1 MPLAGEGFKAPGLS
15 PEKPKRRKRRRSVQI
30 RCPVASENSW
40 IIPKKLHISEE
51 DSLDTF
57 RKFDRRRLGYFTEK
71 DVKRVFGGSGN
82 AQYKEFM
89 ARFDANG
96 DGQIDFDEFK
106 ETLAEFIEEK
116 GEISALERIYVT
128 LSEPSSSIIARW
140 TSLFIMFL
148 IILSTL
154 SFVLDTVP
162 AFKLQSKSNSCCGL
176 NNKQYEKYQ
185 SVTTIMNYT
194 SSSECACEPES
205 RPVFMIVEVVCI
217 SIFTAEYLMRVLTV
231 WASRFGP
238 DFEVVLDVVTVHRE
252 QRPWMLGLERTW
264 GFVANPMNLIDLF
277 AILPFYMAMMDSSD
291 GSDGSGLGFL
301 RVLRLARVFRVFKM
315 GKYNK
320 GMQLFTKVMVHSA
333 PALKLLCFFTVIGM
347 ILFGSLIYF
356 FERGFFVVT
365 EQYPD
370 GAFMRPDVT
379 GLHLGVSPF
388 TSIPA
393 CFWWVIVTQTT
404 VGYGDSYP
412 TSDVGKIIGSLCM
425 ITGVLVLALP
435 ITIIGANFAN
445 EYAKVQA
452 EEARERHLQNAAN
465 EAAKAKAEHEH
476 DGKQK
481 GATDP
486 AATRNPAERPSGKPS
501 DRQRQPTF
509 LSHAFSLRKLI
520 TGERPSATVGAS
532 TTAAPADG
540 PGSEKGGT
548 AVHAF
553 TTRDS
558 KGGHPESEDL
568 LIETLVDIEGGA
580 DALSEESASLKRAGG
595 AGGEGREGSGGGLGG
610 GDTHAPMGE
619 EDEEEE
625 DVNDMELIRPIMN
638 LLSSDLIG
646 LIRDFI
652 EAERLTKLAGDGM
665 MSEIHLV
672 MRELDNKDATI
683 VNPDVVQG
691 MLTVAWH
698 WMGRCEK
705 DEATVI
711 FPEHKLQL
719 MRKFWEFAASTVR
732 AP

>member
-1 MPLAGEGFKAPGLS
+1 MPLAGEGYKAPDTS
-15 PEKPKRRKRRRSVQI
+15 IPKPRSRKRSRSVQI

-40 IIPKKLHISEE
+40 IIPKKLHVGEE
-51 DSLDTF
+51 DAQDTF
-57 RKFDRRRLGYFTEK
+57 RKFDRRRLGYFLEK
-71 DVKRVFGGSGN
+71 DVRRVFGGSGN
-82 AQYKEFM
+82 AQYKEFL
-89 ARFDANG
+89 ARFDVNG
-96 DGQIDFDEFK
+96 DGQVEFDEFK
-106 ETLAEFIEEK
+106 ETLEQFIEEK
-116 GEISALERIYVT
+116 GEISPLERIYVT

-140 TSLFIMFL
+140 ISLVIMFL

-162 AFKLQSKSNSCCGL
+162 TFKLHTKANSCCGSNSQL
-176 NNKQYEKYQ
+176 YDRYLT
-185 SVTTIMNYT
+185 SSTILNYT
-194 SSSECACEPES
+194 ATTQCPCEPES
-205 RPVFMIVEVVCI
+205 RPLFMFVELICI
-217 SIFTAEYLMRVLTV
+217 SIFTAEYLLRFFTV

-238 DFEVVLDVVTVHRE
+238 EFEIVLDVVAVHKPRSF
-252 QRPWMLGLERTW
+252 WVVGLERTW

-277 AILPFYMAMMDSSD
+277 AILPFYISMLDSSD

-333 PALKLLCFFTVIGM
+333 PALKLLCFFTLIGM

-356 FERGFFVVT
+356 FERGFFVAT

-379 GLHLGVSPF
+379 GMHLTVSPF

-412 TSDVGKIIGSLCM
+412 TSDVGKVIGSLCM

-465 EAAKAKAEHEH
+465 EAAKAEAEAEKRKGDSSQSVVPAKAEQRPSIPSPIFSSGFTFRNLLSRSASFAPIAATTPVTPVKEASAKGTDVRPFSKEQDGEVQSH
-476 DGKQK
+476 DG
-481 GATDP
+481 
-486 AATRNPAERPSGKPS
+486 
-501 DRQRQPTF
+501 
-509 LSHAFSLRKLI
+509 
-520 TGERPSATVGAS
+520 
-532 TTAAPADG
+532 
-540 PGSEKGGT
+540 
-548 AVHAF
+548 
-553 TTRDS
+553 
-558 KGGHPESEDL
+558 DL
-568 LIETLVDIEGGA
+568 QIETLVDIEGGA
-580 DALSEESASLKRAGG
+580 EPLSEQAAPVATPEPGG
-595 AGGEGREGSGGGLGG
+595 NKTVGGE
-610 GDTHAPMGE
+610 E
-619 EDEEEE
+619 EEEEEE
-625 DVNDMELIRPIMN
+625 DLNDMELIRPIMN
-638 LLSSDLIG
+638 QNSSDLIG

-652 EAERLTKLAGDGM
+652 DSERLTKLAGDGM

-672 MRELDNKDATI
+672 MRELDNRDAHFI
-683 VNPDVVQG
+683 NPEVVQG

-711 FPEHKLQL
+711 FAEHKLQL

-732 AP
+732 PV